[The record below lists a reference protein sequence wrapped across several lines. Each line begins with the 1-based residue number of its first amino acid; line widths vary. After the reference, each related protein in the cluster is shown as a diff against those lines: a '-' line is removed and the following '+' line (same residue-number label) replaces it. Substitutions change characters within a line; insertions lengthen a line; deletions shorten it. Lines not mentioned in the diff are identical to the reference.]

1 MNQHHTGLTR
11 RAAALG
17 LLGAATVPHLTA
29 YAQAKAGEL
38 TFASTTPAKIST
50 GKALD
55 FFTKR
60 AMELG
65 GAELKIKSFLGGT
78 LYSEGTA
85 VQAMRSGEID
95 LATISEGNIGAFT
108 KQMFFLNLPYT
119 FTSPAQMI
127 RFLQED
133 PFAQE
138 ISRNLEG
145 EGFKVLAYIEN
156 GGFRVITNAKR
167 PVATPADLRGLKL
180 RTVDSPVDVAVT
192 KAFGAAPTPVA
203 WAETYSALSQGVV
216 DGVHIPYAWNGI
228 GRIFEV
234 AKYVTEVRALLSVQM
249 IIADT
254 KRFKAFSPKV
264 QQALVQAGREAEN
277 VALKLSQD
285 EVAQWKDQAVKDGV
299 KIHVATPA
307 EYEQWRTA
315 GRSVWPQFSSQVPA
329 ALLDRLSKSA

>member
-17 LLGAATVPHLTA
+17 LLGASGLRLTPA
-29 YAQAKAGEL
+29 YAQGKAEL

-55 FFTKR
+55 FFANR

-119 FTSPAQMI
+119 FSSPRQMI
-127 RFLQED
+127 KFLQED
-133 PFAQE
+133 PFARE

-145 EGFKVLAYIEN
+145 EGFKVLAFIEN
-156 GGFRVITNAKR
+156 GGFRVITNTKR
-167 PVATPADLRGLKL
+167 PVQTPADLRGLKL

-203 WAETYSALSQGVV
+203 WPETYSALSQGVV

-234 AKYVTEVRALLSVQM
+234 AKHVTEVRALLSVQM

-254 KRFKAFSPKV
+254 KRFKAFSQRV
-264 QQALVQAGREAEN
+264 QQALIQAGREAED
-277 VALKLSQD
+277 VALKLSED
-285 EVAQWKDQAVKDGV
+285 EVAQWKEQAVREGV
-299 KIHVATPA
+299 EIHVATPA

-315 GRSVWPQFSSQVPA
+315 GRSVWPQFASQVPA

>member
-1 MNQHHTGLTR
+1 MHQYHAGLTR

-17 LLGAATVPHLTA
+17 VLGGVALPQLPAF
-29 YAQAKAGEL
+29 AQAKSGDL
-38 TFASTTPAKIST
+38 TFASSAPPKIAT

-55 FFTKR
+55 FFAKR

-65 GAELKIKSFLGGT
+65 GAEVKIKSFLGGT

-85 VQAMRSGEID
+85 VQAMRNGEID

-108 KQMFFLNLPYT
+108 KQMFFLNLPYV
-119 FTSPAQMI
+119 FAGPAQMI
-127 RFLQED
+127 KFLQED

-138 ISRNLEG
+138 ITRNLEG
-145 EGFKVLAYIEN
+145 EGIKVLAFIEN

-216 DGVHIPYAWNGI
+216 DGVHIPYGWNGI

-249 IIADT
+249 IIVDT

-277 VALKLSQD
+277 AALKFGQD
-285 EVAQWKDQAVKDGV
+285 EVAQWKEQAVKDGV
-299 KIHVATPA
+299 TIHVATPA
-307 EYEQWRTA
+307 EYDQWRTA
-315 GRSVWPQFSSQVPA
+315 GRSVWRQFEAQVPA
-329 ALLDRLSKSA
+329 ALLERLGKAV

>member
-1 MNQHHTGLTR
+1 MIG
-11 RAAALG
+11 AAALPH
-17 LLGAATVPHLTA
+17 VPA
-29 YAQAKAGEL
+29 WAQAKGGEL
-38 TFASTTPAKIST
+38 TFASSAPPKIAT

-60 AMELG
+60 ATELA

-108 KQMFFLNLPYT
+108 KQMFFLNLPYV
-119 FTSPAQMI
+119 FGSPAQMI
-127 RFLQED
+127 KFLQED
-133 PFAQE
+133 SFAQD
-138 ISRNLEG
+138 IVRNLEG
-145 EGFKVLAYIEN
+145 EGIKVIAFIEN
-156 GGFRVITNAKR
+156 GGFRVITNSKR
-167 PVATPADLRGLKL
+167 PVATPADLHGLKL

-216 DGVHIPYAWNGI
+216 DGVHIPYGWNGI

-234 AKYVTEVRALLSVQM
+234 AKHVTEVRALLSVQM
-249 IIADT
+249 IVADV
-254 KRFKAFSPKV
+254 KRFKSFPPKV
-264 QQALVQAGREAEN
+264 QQALMQAGREAEAE
-277 VALKLSQD
+277 ALRLSQD
-285 EVAQWKDQAVKDGV
+285 EVAHWKEEAVKGGV
-299 KIHVATPA
+299 KIHTATPA

-315 GRSVWPQFSSQVPA
+315 GRSVWPMFASQVPQ
-329 ALLDRLSKSA
+329 ALLERLSRAA